1 MPGST
6 WKKSDLHFH
15 SQTSYDYEDKS
26 VTDEDI
32 INNLISQGIEIVAV
46 TDHHSINSDKIK
58 RLQKLGESK
67 LTDLPGIELLSDARG
82 DEPVHFIGI
91 FSELCDID
99 YVWKQLESRKVE
111 LYASQSNTGKM
122 EAMQIP

>member
-32 INNLISQGIEIVAV
+32 INDLISQGIEIVAV

-67 LTDLPGIELLSDARG
+67 LTDLPGIEFLSDAKR
-82 DEPVHFIGI
+82 
-91 FSELCDID
+91 
-99 YVWKQLESRKVE
+99 R
-111 LYASQSNTGKM
+111 
-122 EAMQIP
+122 